1 VSQEVT
7 ASTPPPHVPSE
18 HVPPEHWEADVVLRD
33 GRTARLRPI
42 RPSDAERLA
51 EFHRSLS
58 EETIYYR
65 FFAPYPELTERD
77 LTRFTTVDHVDR
89 VAFVQ
94 RLLKSVGVEPERCRM
109 FTMSAGEPPKF
120 VAAVRECDGSSG
132 TVGAEDGRLPRGG

>member
-1 VSQEVT
+1 MSQE
-7 ASTPPPHVPSE
+7 AAPSTPVE

-65 FFAPYPELTERD
+65 FFAPYPELTDRD
-77 LTRFTTVDHVDR
+77 LARFTTVDHVDR
-89 VAFVQ
+89 VAFVALTGDDIIGVGRCDRVDARDAEVAFVIRDAHQ
-94 RLLKSVGVEPERCRM
+94 GRGLGSVLLEHLAAAARERGVRR
-109 FTMSAGEPPKF
+109 
-120 VAAVRECDGSSG
+120 
-132 TVGAEDGRLPRGG
+132 

>member
-1 VSQEVT
+1 MSDEAVVT
-7 ASTPPPHVPSE
+7 E
-18 HVPPEHWEADVVLRD
+18 PPEHWEADVVLRD

-89 VAFVQ
+89 VAFVAMTGDDIIGVGRFD
-94 RLLKSVGVEPERCRM
+94 RLRHPRRAPGTRARLG
-109 FTMSAGEPPKF
+109 
-120 VAAVRECDGSSG
+120 AARAPRSSC
-132 TVGAEDGRLPRGG
+132 P